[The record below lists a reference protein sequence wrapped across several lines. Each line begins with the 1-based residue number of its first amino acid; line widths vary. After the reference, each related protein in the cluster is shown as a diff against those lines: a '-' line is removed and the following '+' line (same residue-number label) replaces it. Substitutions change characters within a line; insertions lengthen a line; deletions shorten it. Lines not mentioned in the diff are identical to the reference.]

1 MKKVFLLGII
11 CIVSVSFGWTLLED
25 LRNVKLVEYILSYE
39 DKTYNVTFE
48 VSRVDSQYEVKQSTS
63 YMVDSNAPIEFY
75 SLFEIN
81 LGAYFLSILNP
92 AYNYLL
98 TAVDLTNQET
108 TKIMGFGTLKY
119 EGTEKVG
126 KWTGTRVVLY
136 DESGEKKIEWV
147 LNQNVPFALKV
158 TVIEDQEDQIVAE
171 LVNYIPAE

>member
-39 DKTYNVTFE
+39 DKTYDVTFE
-48 VSRVDSQYEVKQSTS
+48 ASRVDSQYKVKQSTS
-63 YMVDSNAPIEFY
+63 YMVDSDAPIEFC
-75 SLFEIN
+75 SLFETN
-81 LGAYFLSILNP
+81 LGAYFLGILNP

-98 TAVDLTNQET
+98 AAVDLANQET

-147 LNQNVPFALKV
+147 LNQDVPFALKV
-158 TVIEDQEDQIVAE
+158 IVIGDQEDQIVAE